1 MSEAKKI
8 MNTAETIHITE
19 EDKRA
24 ALEMLENIPVINI
37 DDALEQYRS
46 DLDSYCKKYN
56 VQNHEDL
63 MLRADELSF
72 EPRECFD
79 ILDKYSFIAR
89 HQS

>member
-8 MNTAETIHITE
+8 MNTAETIHITQ
-19 EDKRA
+19 EDRKA
-24 ALEMLENIPVINI
+24 AMEVLKNAPFISVET
-37 DDALEQYRS
+37 ALKQYRS

-56 VQNHEDL
+56 VQNHEEL
-63 MLRADELSF
+63 MMKADELSF
-72 EPRECFD
+72 APRECFD